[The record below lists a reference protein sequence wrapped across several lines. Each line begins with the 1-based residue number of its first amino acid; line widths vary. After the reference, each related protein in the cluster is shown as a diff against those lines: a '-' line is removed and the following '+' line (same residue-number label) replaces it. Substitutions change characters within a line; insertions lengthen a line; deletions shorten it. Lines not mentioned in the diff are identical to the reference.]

1 MTEAG
6 TFLRMGKRGSLAERS
21 PLFRVLQYRDFRI
34 LWIGAFVSFTGGQ
47 ISNLAQGYF
56 VFQLTHDE
64 AKLALIPFVW
74 SMPIFAFGLV
84 AGSFADRFDKRRVLV
99 IAQLLF
105 GIDSL
110 YMAAATYFHFVQY
123 WQIIVIAVI
132 NGCIACI
139 EMPTRQS
146 IVSRVVP
153 TEDLAAAVPV
163 NAMTFNVARIA
174 GPGIGGLILKAVGVF
189 GCYLVDGL
197 SYLALVLSLRTIR
210 AELTSPSRPQGSL
223 LDLVKEGALYAIH
236 DVRLRTLWLLELATA
251 LFGLSY
257 AAMMPAYATDI
268 LAGGDAERAK
278 SLFAGAGIALGVGSF
293 LGLLVVTQLASSR
306 RKGLLIRV
314 SIGMMALGL
323 LGLAHTSTPLF
334 AYPALAIAGAGG
346 IMQLNTTNALFQ
358 TLAPE
363 RLHGRVLAMHV
374 WALNGLSPFGVLVL
388 GTIARATKGNAA
400 FPLHGGVPFAFSL
413 GGELMAILLLVTFFT
428 RKGLEKLHRTPDP
441 EVTAEIAVAAPGAAM
456 R

>member
-1 MTEAG
+1 MT
-6 TFLRMGKRGSLAERS
+6 LAERS

-56 VFQLTHDE
+56 VYRLTGDE

-74 SMPIFAFGLV
+74 SIPIFTFGLV
-84 AGSFADRFDKRRVLV
+84 AGSFADRFDKRRVL
-99 IAQLLF
+99 ILAQLLF

-110 YMAAATYFHFVQY
+110 YMAAATYWHFVQY
-123 WQIIVIAVI
+123 WQIIVIAVL
-132 NGCIACI
+132 NGLIACV

-163 NAMTFNVARIA
+163 NAMTFNIARIA
-174 GPGIGGLILKAVGVF
+174 GQAIGGLILSVVGVF
-189 GCYLVDGL
+189 GCYLTDGI
-197 SYLALVLSLRTIR
+197 SYLALVGSIRSIKADLSPTHRT
-210 AELTSPSRPQGSL
+210 QGSIK
-223 LDLVKEGALYAIH
+223 DLVIEGALYAIR

-257 AAMMPAYATDI
+257 AALLPAYALDI
-268 LAGGDAERAK
+268 LAHGNAADDARIY
-278 SLFAGAGIALGVGSF
+278 AGAGVSIGVGAF
-293 LGLLVVTQLASSR
+293 CGLLVVTQLANSR
-306 RKGLLIRV
+306 RKGLLIRL
-314 SIGMMALGL
+314 SIAMIAAGL
-323 LGLAHTSTPLF
+323 LGLAFTDRVWV
-334 AYPALAIAGAGG
+334 AYPLLAMAGAGG

-374 WALNGLSPFGVLVL
+374 WALNGLSPFGVLML
-388 GTIARATKGNAA
+388 GQIARATKGNPAMP
-400 FPLHGGVPFAFSL
+400 FHGGVPFAFAL
-413 GGELMAILLLVTFFT
+413 GGGLMAIVLLVSTFL
-428 RKGLEKLHRTPDP
+428 RAGLSRLHRDPDT
-441 EVTAEIAVAAPGAAM
+441 EAAAEIAIAAPGTAM

>member
-1 MTEAG
+1 MG
-6 TFLRMGKRGSLAERS
+6 TLGRFAESS
-21 PLFRVLQYRDFRI
+21 PLIRVLRYRDFRI

-56 VFQLTHDE
+56 VFQLTGDE

-74 SMPIFAFGLV
+74 SMPIFLFGLV

-99 IAQLLF
+99 LTQFLF

-110 YMAAATYFHFVQY
+110 YMAAATYWHFIQY
-123 WQIIVIAVI
+123 WQIIAIALL
-132 NGCIACI
+132 NGCIACV

-146 IVSRVVP
+146 VVSRVVP
-153 TEDLAAAVPV
+153 MADLAAAVPV

-174 GPGIGGLILKAVGVF
+174 GPAIGGLILKAVGVF
-189 GCYLVDGL
+189 GCYLVDGV
-197 SYLALVLSLRTIR
+197 SFLALIFSFRKIR
-210 AELTSPSRPQGSL
+210 ADLTSPARPQGSL
-223 LDLVKEGALYAIH
+223 LDLVKEGALYAVRDI
-236 DVRLRTLWLLELATA
+236 RLRTLWLLELATA

-257 AAMMPAYATDI
+257 AALMPAYATDI
-268 LAGGDAERAK
+268 LAHGDKEAAK
-278 SLFAGAGIALGVGSF
+278 GLLALAGTAIGAGAFI
-293 LGLLVVTQLASSR
+293 GLLVVTQLAASR
-306 RKGLLIRV
+306 RKGLLIRL
-314 SIGMMALGL
+314 SIGMMAFGL
-323 LGLAHTSTPLF
+323 TGLAHTDRPWI
-334 AYPALAIAGAGG
+334 AYPMLAIAGAGG

-388 GTIARATKGNAA
+388 GSIARATKDRAE
-400 FPLHGGVPFAFSL
+400 FPLRGGVPFAFSL
-413 GGELMAILLLVTFFT
+413 GGELMAIVLLVTFFT
-428 RKGLEKLHRTPDP
+428 RKGLERLHRDPDP
-441 EVTAEIAVAAPGAAM
+441 GLAAEIATAAATM